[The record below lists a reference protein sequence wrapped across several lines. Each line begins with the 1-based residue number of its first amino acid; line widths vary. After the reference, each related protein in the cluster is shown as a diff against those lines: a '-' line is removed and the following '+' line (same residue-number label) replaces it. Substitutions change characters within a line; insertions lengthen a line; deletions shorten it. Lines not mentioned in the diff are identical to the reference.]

1 MECDPLHC
9 VQSMLKPCFAIVI
22 LACMQLAAQTT
33 PPASGAPETSLAGI
47 DIRQMKIP
55 DIHKMY
61 GQQEAMY
68 AVPPDPYPPGTKLY
82 KWGRLTV
89 TLKVLTEPSA
99 KVERIRAIEV
109 QGEGEPG
116 KQAINETGRGLRLG
130 AKASEIKKL
139 YGVDASNGSSTIQW
153 SEGTTLVITL
163 NEKGRVSK
171 LELRAP

>member
-1 MECDPLHC
+1 
-9 VQSMLKPCFAIVI
+9 MLKPCFAVLM
-22 LACMQLAAQTT
+22 LACALLAAQTLT
-33 PPASGAPETSLAGI
+33 AAGDPETVLAGI
-47 DIRQMKIP
+47 DIRQMGIA
-55 DIHKMY
+55 DIQKMY

-99 KVERIRAIEV
+99 KGELIRAIEV

-139 YGVDASNGSSTIQW
+139 YGVEPSNGPATIRW
-153 SEGTTLVITL
+153 SDGTTLVVTV
-163 NEKGRVSK
+163 NERGRVSK